1 VSNLSRLFVCLSFG
15 VIATN
20 AQIQFHAG
28 VTAGVPITDT
38 LSSSS
43 SSSLDGQDYLFSR
56 FHSDT
61 KRLLIGPS
69 IRLDLTKALGLEF
82 DALYQRVD
90 SDSANIETVPEIA
103 YSYRSFE
110 AVHANRWR
118 FPLLVQYRHAVR
130 KTRLFVEAG
139 PAISTIGNSKG
150 SFGSTSVTDFVNSS
164 SSSEISG
171 GRDTM
176 AGITV
181 GAGVDV
187 PILYVHLRP
196 EFRYS
201 HWFQST
207 GTDGISGVALSS
219 FLVGNFA
226 STPLNSQQN
235 EASFLLN
242 LSF

>member
-1 VSNLSRLFVCLSFG
+1 VSYLLSLFGCLSLS
-15 VIATN
+15 VIAVN

-28 VTAGVPITDT
+28 ITSGVPITDT

-43 SSSLDGQDYLFSR
+43 SSSLNGQDYSFSR

-69 IRLDLTKALGLEF
+69 FRLDLTKVLGLEF

-90 SDSANIETVPEIA
+90 YDSANINSVPEIPDF
-103 YSYRSFE
+103 YQSFE
-110 AVHANRWR
+110 AVHANRWQ
-118 FPLLVQYRHAVR
+118 FPLLIQYRHTVH
-130 KTRLFVEAG
+130 KTRPFVEAG
-139 PAISTIGNSKG
+139 PAIDTIGNSKG
-150 SFGSTSVTDFVNSS
+150 FLSSTSVTNFVNSNSTS
-164 SSSEISG
+164 SISG
-171 GRDTM
+171 GRDTR
-176 AGITV
+176 AGITA

-187 PILYVHLRP
+187 PILHAHLRP

-207 GTDGISGVALSS
+207 GAYGIAGVRTGS
-219 FLVGNFA
+219 FLLGDFS
-226 STPLNSQQN
+226 STPLTSEQN
-235 EASFLLN
+235 EASFLLS

>member
-1 VSNLSRLFVCLSFG
+1 VCLSFG
-15 VIATN
+15 VVATN
-20 AQIQFHAG
+20 AQIQFHPG
-28 VTAGVPITDT
+28 VIAGVPITDT

-43 SSSLDGQDYLFSR
+43 SSSLNGRDYSFSR

-69 IRLDLTKALGLEF
+69 FRLNLTKFMGLEF

-90 SDSANIETVPEIA
+90 YDSANINRVPEIA
-103 YSYRSFE
+103 YSYQSFE
-110 AVHANRWR
+110 AVHSDRWQ
-118 FPLLVQYRHAVR
+118 FPLLVQYSCAVR

-150 SFGSTSVTDFVNSS
+150 SFRSTSVINLVESS
-164 SSSEISG
+164 SSSSISA
-171 GRDTM
+171 GRNTW
-176 AGITV
+176 AGIT
-181 GAGVDV
+181 AGGGFDV
-187 PILYVHLRP
+187 PILHAQVRP

-207 GTDGISGVALSS
+207 GASGIPGVRLGS
-219 FLVGNFA
+219 FLLGNFA
-226 STPLNSQQN
+226 STPPNSEQN
-235 EASFLLN
+235 EASFLLS